1 MKVMRIFYLLVFV
14 LSGMLYGCMQRQ
26 DISNRSYF
34 TFDLEDRKIVIPV
47 QLNDS
52 IIVKLMFDTGA
63 GIGYNYEFVIL
74 DSGLLSANPLLSRN
88 HIWATVPWGSA
99 WSMTRESATLYES
112 MQLKLKLGKT
122 DLIYSG
128 ICAAPYKKHMNSDV
142 ADGIFNIPKSDTT
155 HIWELNFENN
165 YMEVHPGDGYKFPED
180 CVLLPLETS
189 EYSPFFVTL
198 PLRLCFADKD
208 TLTIH
213 RKFYIDTGCARD
225 IVLLSEAPEQ
235 EYLNQ
240 REDAVWLQDMSKY
253 IRYYTATATLF
264 DAFRMDSLRL
274 YTLDYKNSVPHPY
287 LIGLNFLKRFNV
299 FFDMKHKRLGLQPLQ
314 NFYRL
319 VNPLYSRFYY
329 SAQKSKDG
337 RFVVNYVA
345 DYKENYY
352 KEAGL
357 QVEDEIVSIEG
368 ILYGELTLETA
379 RILCKLDTL
388 AVDIVRA
395 GKPQT
400 LHVKIDH
407 NEPTGD

>member
-1 MKVMRIFYLLVFV
+1 MKIFCLLSIV
-14 LSGMLYGCMQRQ
+14 LMGILWKCTQQ
-26 DISNRSYF
+26 EDTFNRSYF
-34 TFDLEDRKIVIPV
+34 TFNLEDRHIAIPV

-52 IIVKLMFDTGA
+52 INVKLTFDTGDPL
-63 GIGYNYEFVIL
+63 GYNYEFIRL
-74 DSGLLSANPLLSRN
+74 DTGVLSANSFITLEKILNRG
-88 HIWATVPWGSA
+88 TVGTA
-99 WSMTRESATLYES
+99 WSERR
-112 MQLKLKLGKT
+112 MQAIFYDSLHFKLKIGYT
-122 DLIYSG
+122 DFVYSG
-128 ICAAPYKKHMNSDV
+128 ICTFPYKSSSNSSV
-142 ADGIFNIPKSDTT
+142 SDGMFNIPKSDTT

-180 CVLLPLETS
+180 CVLLPLEAS

-198 PLRLCFADKD
+198 PLKVRFSDKD

-213 RKFYIDTGCARD
+213 RKFFIDTGCPRD
-225 IVLLSEAPEQ
+225 VVLLSEAPEQ

-299 FFDMKHKRLGLQPLQ
+299 FFDMKHRRLGLQPLR
-314 NFYRL
+314 NYRRL

-329 SAQKSKDG
+329 STQRNKDG

-357 QVEDEIVSIEG
+357 QAGDEIVSIEG